1 MIITID
7 GPAGVGK
14 STLAKKI
21 SKNLGF
27 IFINSGAIYRSLAY
41 YILKHNI
48 NLQEIEKHLDKIQ
61 LNIEGNF
68 EKIYLNGVDITC
80 EIYHPEVS
88 KIASLI
94 AKNSKVRDFVNNF
107 IRNFAIGKNVVIE
120 GRDTGSVVFPNAD
133 IKFYLDANVEERAK
147 RRYKDLILKGIKV
160 NFEKLKE
167 EIEKRDL
174 EDKTRKIA
182 PLTIPKGAIYIDTS
196 YLSFEEVYEKVIKVI
211 KNKLCGNEK

>member
-7 GPAGVGK
+7 GPAGAGK
-14 STLAKKI
+14 STLAKEI

-41 YILKHNI
+41 YALKHNI
-48 NLQEIEKHLDKIQ
+48 SFEEIEYHLDKVQ
-61 LNIEGNF
+61 LKIEGNF
-68 EKIYLNGVDITC
+68 EKIYLNGTEITR

-94 AKNSKVRDFVNNF
+94 AKNSKVREFVNNF

-120 GRDTGSVVFPNAD
+120 GRDTGSIVFPNAD

-147 RRYKDLILKGIKV
+147 RRYKDLISKGIKV

-182 PLTIPKGAIYIDTS
+182 PLTIPKDAIYIDTS
-196 YLSFEEVYEKVIKVI
+196 YLSFEEVYKKVIDTI
-211 KNKLCGNEK
+211 KSKLYGIKK

>member
-41 YILKHNI
+41 YVLKHNI
-48 NLQEIEKHLDKIQ
+48 IGQEIEKHLGKIQ
-61 LNIEGNF
+61 LKIEGNF
-68 EKIYLNGVDITC
+68 EKIYLNGTDITR
-80 EIYHPEVS
+80 EIYHPEIS

-133 IKFYLDANVEERAK
+133 IKFYLDASVEERAK

-182 PLTIPKGAIYIDTS
+182 PLTIPKDAIYIDTS
-196 YLSFEEVYEKVIKVI
+196 YLSFEEVYEKVIKVV